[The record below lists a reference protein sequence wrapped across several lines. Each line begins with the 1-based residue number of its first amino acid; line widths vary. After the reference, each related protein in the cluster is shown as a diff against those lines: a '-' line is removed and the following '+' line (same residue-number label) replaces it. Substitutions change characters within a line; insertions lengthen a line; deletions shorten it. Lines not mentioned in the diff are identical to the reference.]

1 MVVVSF
7 LMGYDDLYF
16 HHIERSVEMVENI
29 LMDEM
34 SINRTL
40 KRIAHEILERNK
52 TLEDVVLV
60 GIKTRGEYLANRI
73 ATKIKEI
80 EGHEVAVDY
89 VDITFYRDDL
99 THATVSDEPEVTEAS
114 FTHDLTGKKVVIV
127 DDVLYTGRTVRAA
140 MDAILDQHRPSHIQ
154 LAILVD
160 RGHRELPIRADFVG
174 KNVPT
179 AKTERIAVRLSE
191 VDNGEDQVVIVK

>member
-1 MVVVSF
+1 MVVVLF

-16 HHIERSVEMVENI
+16 YHIERSVEMVENI

-34 SINRTL
+34 AINRTL

-89 VDITFYRDDL
+89 VDIKIGR
-99 THATVSDEPEVTEAS
+99 AS
-114 FTHDLTGKKVVIV
+114 C
-127 DDVLYTGRTVRAA
+127 
-140 MDAILDQHRPSHIQ
+140 
-154 LAILVD
+154 
-160 RGHRELPIRADFVG
+160 RERV
-174 KNVPT
+174 
-179 AKTERIAVRLSE
+179 
-191 VDNGEDQVVIVK
+191 